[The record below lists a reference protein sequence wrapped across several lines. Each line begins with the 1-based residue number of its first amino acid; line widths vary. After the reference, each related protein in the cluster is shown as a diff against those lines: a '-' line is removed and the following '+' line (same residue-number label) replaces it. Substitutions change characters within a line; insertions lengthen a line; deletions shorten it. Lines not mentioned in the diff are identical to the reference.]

1 MANEVVISV
10 TRDHRLQSYVAV
22 AQGGPAWLSTLIMP
36 EASVNVS
43 A

>member
-10 TRDHRLQSYVAV
+10 TRDHRLQSYVA
-22 AQGGPAWLSTLIMP
+22 QGGPAWLSTLIMP
-36 EASVNVS
+36 EAFVNVS